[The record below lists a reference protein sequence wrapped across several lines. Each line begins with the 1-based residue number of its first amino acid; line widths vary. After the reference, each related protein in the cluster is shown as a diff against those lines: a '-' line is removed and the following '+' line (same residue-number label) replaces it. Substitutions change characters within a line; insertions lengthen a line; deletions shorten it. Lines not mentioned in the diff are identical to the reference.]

1 MSTSTRPTPP
11 TKDGPDTL
19 DQVIGALAKALWR
32 YRAEVALLAAV
43 LVGFGLLEQKLGIP
57 AAAALTGAFVGLFVV
72 VPGTRRGLSRLL
84 TSAFWRRRIEAG
96 LQVLARE
103 RFGGR
108 KFRVSRARRTAVGA
122 TAVLH
127 LPPGCAPSE
136 VMASAEHLASTLR
149 VREVRLERDRKDAS
163 KLLLSVLV
171 RDPFAKVPVPP
182 PWAATGQADLF
193 AALPIGVDE
202 LGREVDVTLA
212 GQNVL
217 VGGEPGSGKSNL
229 LQVFAAATAFDPK
242 ATLYCL
248 DPKVVE
254 LSRWRRVARG
264 SAGPEVAQAVAVL
277 EEVTEEMGRRY
288 GYLEAQGGARELTR
302 DDGFGLVVV
311 LVDEAMVYLGDPD
324 KKAAAELSSLLR
336 TLVGLGRAA
345 GVVVVLA
352 TQKPSTD
359 VLASSL
365 RDNISIRVA
374 FRTTTR
380 EASDVVL
387 GSGWAAKGVSAS
399 DIDPT
404 TPGVCYLLGETATP
418 KKLRCYYLSDED
430 LDLVA
435 ARAEALR
442 R

>member
-1 MSTSTRPTPP
+1 MSTNTRPTPP
-11 TKDGPDTL
+11 TNDGPDIL
-19 DQVIGALAKALWR
+19 DQVLGALAKALWR

-43 LVGFGLLEQKLGIP
+43 LGGFGLLERKLGIP
-57 AAAALTGAFVGLFVV
+57 AAAALAGAVVGLVVV
-72 VPGTRRGLSRLL
+72 VPRTRRALFGLL
-84 TSAFWRRRIEAG
+84 AGAYWRRRVEGA
-96 LQVLARE
+96 LELVSKE
-103 RFGGR
+103 RFGGK

-122 TAVLH
+122 SAVLH
-127 LPPGCAPSE
+127 LPARCAPSE

-149 VREVRLERDRKDAS
+149 VREVRLGRDRKDAS
-163 KLLLSVLV
+163 RLLLTVLA
-171 RDPFAKVPVPP
+171 RDPFAKAPVPP
-182 PWAATGQADLF
+182 PWAATGQTDLF

-202 LGREVDVTLA
+202 LGREVEVTLA
-212 GQNVL
+212 GENVL

-229 LQVFAAATAFDPK
+229 LQLFAAATAFDLN

-254 LSRWRRVARG
+254 LSRWRRVARS
-264 SAGPEVAQAVAVL
+264 SAGPDVAEAVAVL
-277 EEVTEEMGRRY
+277 EEVSEEMGRRY
-288 GYLEAQGGARELTR
+288 KFLEAHGARQLTR
-302 DDGFGLVVV
+302 EDGFGLVVV
-311 LVDEAMVYLGDPD
+311 LVDEAMVYLGHPER
-324 KKAAAELSSLLR
+324 KAAAEFSSLLR
-336 TLVGLGRAA
+336 ALVGLGRAA

-387 GSGWAAKGVSAS
+387 GSGWAAKGISAS

-404 TPGVCYLLGETATP
+404 TPGVCYLLGEGATP
-418 KKLRCYYLSDED
+418 KKLRCYHLSDED
-430 LDLVA
+430 LDAIVE
-435 ARAEALR
+435 RAEALR